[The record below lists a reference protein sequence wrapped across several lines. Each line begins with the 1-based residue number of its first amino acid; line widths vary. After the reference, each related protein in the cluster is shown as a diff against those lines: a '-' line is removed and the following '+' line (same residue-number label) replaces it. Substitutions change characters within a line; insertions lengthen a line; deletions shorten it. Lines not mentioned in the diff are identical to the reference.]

1 MMFLFTSVF
10 VLILSVRANAA
21 SGTEWFLGEDN
32 WDCNQVCS
40 NVGGSCDSSWE
51 ATGMTLDDCP
61 WQTVASVYADGEYN
75 CGNTHCGR
83 SGGWGDLG
91 CWYYTGGAG
100 AFHSS
105 NWNDAFACSESRSMA
120 VRICPCIGA
129 DSSQEPTNFPSKIPT
144 ATAPTD
150 CFSITS
156 NKFGICA
163 ISNGAITCWG
173 LAENGQM
180 DFPKDTD
187 FVSVSGLGYHY
198 CGMHSNGAITCWGW
212 DGYGQV
218 SNTPTDTFVAVS
230 VGYEQTCGL
239 KSSGVITCWGRDNKG
254 QASPPAYT
262 DFIAIACGGFH
273 TCGLRSS
280 GAIACWGSDS
290 HQQVSNTP
298 TQTDFVAISGGWEQ
312 SCGLRSSGAVMCWG
326 SDYEQAVSSTPTDIT
341 DFVSVSSMKSHNCGL
356 RSSGALFCWGSNSS
370 NKISDTPTHTD
381 FVAVSGGSFHTCG
394 LRATGAIM
402 CWGRNDYNL
411 ISDTPTQN
419 DFVYTCGR
427 TEPTNFPSRN
437 PTVSPTTE
445 PTNFPSRIPTPL
457 PTTEPT
463 NFPSRNPTP
472 LPTTEPTRFPT
483 LIPTL
488 DPTKLGYVD
497 DCEWHEL
504 NKKNKFINSEQFFG
518 FECPPNQVI
527 TDVRLQGN
535 EGSVLNDNPI
545 AISCCKLGGHS
556 VVTDTCIDSFSNA
569 AGGLDEA
576 ICEGNSAMVALYDL
590 SDPTLDQ
597 SQWQYQGTKGI
608 TCCEIDYDT
617 VHGKKHDFGIDRSN
631 CQVISHSS
639 PAGIFEVACPAD
651 MVLVEIRDNDPANG
665 VQEVHEISCCPLHDM
680 AAPTQSPTSSEPS
693 TAPTTSCH
701 DCLINARGQ
710 QGSDQEFVSE
720 VEACLSLCCV

>member
-1 MMFLFTSVF
+1 MMFLFTFVF

-75 CGNTHCGR
+75 CGNTHCHR

-129 DSSQEPTNFPSKIPT
+129 SSQET
-144 ATAPTD
+144 
-150 CFSITS
+150 
-156 NKFGICA
+156 
-163 ISNGAITCWG
+163 
-173 LAENGQM
+173 
-180 DFPKDTD
+180 
-187 FVSVSGLGYHY
+187 
-198 CGMHSNGAITCWGW
+198 
-212 DGYGQV
+212 
-218 SNTPTDTFVAVS
+218 
-230 VGYEQTCGL
+230 
-239 KSSGVITCWGRDNKG
+239 
-254 QASPPAYT
+254 
-262 DFIAIACGGFH
+262 
-273 TCGLRSS
+273 
-280 GAIACWGSDS
+280 
-290 HQQVSNTP
+290 
-298 TQTDFVAISGGWEQ
+298 
-312 SCGLRSSGAVMCWG
+312 
-326 SDYEQAVSSTPTDIT
+326 
-341 DFVSVSSMKSHNCGL
+341 
-356 RSSGALFCWGSNSS
+356 
-370 NKISDTPTHTD
+370 
-381 FVAVSGGSFHTCG
+381 
-394 LRATGAIM
+394 
-402 CWGRNDYNL
+402 
-411 ISDTPTQN
+411 
-419 DFVYTCGR
+419 
-427 TEPTNFPSRN
+427 TNFPSRN

-483 LIPTL
+483 LNPTL

-535 EGSVLNDNPI
+535 EGSVLNDNPT

-680 AAPTQSPTSSEPS
+680 AAPTQAPTSSPTTAPTLTPTSSEPS
-693 TAPTTSCH
+693 TAPTTSCQ